1 MDQKDKRNKQIEI
14 TIKNMSKVIKRK
26 EVLSN
31 INVSF
36 SNGQV
41 YGIKGYN
48 GSGKTMLM
56 RVIAGL
62 IFPTEGEV
70 CIYSSEKNGEPVRIG
85 MLIENPAFLDEYTGY
100 GNLQLL
106 ASIENR
112 ISKADIERTLDDVG
126 LSSYPK
132 LKYKKYSLGMKQRL
146 GIAAAV
152 MEHPEI
158 ILLDEPINGLDQ
170 EGVEMAA
177 KIIKEERERGAVVI
191 LSCHDERFL
200 NMAADK
206 IYEIENGKLHCSEE

>member
-70 CIYSSEKNGEPVRIG
+70 CIYSSEKDGEPVRIG
-85 MLIENPAFLDEYTGY
+85 MLI
-100 GNLQLL
+100 
-106 ASIENR
+106 
-112 ISKADIERTLDDVG
+112 
-126 LSSYPK
+126 LSS
-132 LKYKKYSLGMKQRL
+132 LTS
-146 GIAAAV
+146 
-152 MEHPEI
+152 H
-158 ILLDEPINGLDQ
+158 
-170 EGVEMAA
+170 
-177 KIIKEERERGAVVI
+177 
-191 LSCHDERFL
+191 H
-200 NMAADK
+200 
-206 IYEIENGKLHCSEE
+206 